1 MSVDKLVDSTQL
13 ESDLTDV
20 ADAIRAKTGGTAD
33 LAFPADFVSEIGSI
47 ETGGGGF
54 TWDDLAS
61 NQTPT
66 GAVSFETATTIGT
79 RAFSERKGITSV
91 DLTGITSIGAYA
103 FAEDNNITDIT
114 NADDVLTIG
123 QYAFRNCSKLGWL
136 YFPKCTTITT
146 GGFAFYGAG
155 KSGYGVVFPAY
166 VGTTQGEFF
175 RSTRYTVCD
184 LGEKV
189 TALGTRH
196 FYDDKTY
203 TVILR
208 NPNQVVTAADT
219 NRISLKADSKVY
231 VPSALVE
238 SYQTASN
245 WSTIYAAGVQFLPI
259 EGSQYENYYADGTP
273 IPTT

>member
-1 MSVDKLVDSTQL
+1 MANYVV
-13 ESDLTDV
+13 SDTSLTAV

-91 DLTGITSIGAYA
+91 DLTGITSIGTYA
-103 FAEDNNITDIT
+103 FAEDSNITEIT
-114 NADDVLTIG
+114 NGNDVLTIG
-123 QYAFRNCSKLGWL
+123 QYAFRNCNKLGWL

-166 VGTTQGEFF
+166 VGTTQSEFF

-196 FYDDKTY
+196 FYDDDVAY

-208 NPNQVVTAADT
+208 NPDAVVTAADT
-219 NRISLKADSKVY
+219 NRLPLNAGTKVY

-238 SYQTASN
+238 NYQTASN
-245 WSTIYAAGVQFLPI
+245 WSVAYSRGVQFLPI